1 MAGRLETNL
10 EEELKKEL
18 VRPEFMSKPD
28 SEWTEEEQKAAK
40 EFEKK
45 QLKVSFVFLK
55 FTPFNTSP
63 LDGVNFKV
71 DIRMNS
77 CGAILGLYCNLRTT
91 S

>member
-18 VRPEFMSKPD
+18 VKPEFMSKPD

-45 QLKVSFVFLK
+45 EQKVVILYLCISVDFVVILPAFL
-55 FTPFNTSP
+55 
-63 LDGVNFKV
+63 G
-71 DIRMNS
+71 
-77 CGAILGLYCNLRTT
+77 
-91 S
+91 